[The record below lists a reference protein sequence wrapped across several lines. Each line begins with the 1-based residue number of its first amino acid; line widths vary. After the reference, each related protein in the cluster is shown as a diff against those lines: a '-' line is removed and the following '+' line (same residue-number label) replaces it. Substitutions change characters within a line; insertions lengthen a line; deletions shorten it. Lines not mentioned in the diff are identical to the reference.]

1 MKRTLISIVL
11 AGLLFYLAGCLP
23 AVEAEPSPLPSEEMI
38 EPSPAEETWTL
49 PPVTPTPAPRA
60 AEEVL
65 PPVEKDIFEGRDNIV
80 YAQSISAGPA
90 GLTVILAD
98 GSLLSRGE
106 NMTGMRSD
114 PDMEGFGKVLG
125 TGDNFNYI
133 SCAQFDTF
141 AIDENDVLWGW
152 GAMRSWGNITGLE
165 PGTMSPYKLLTDVQ
179 MASTGAGTY
188 LALRKD
194 GTVWMWGSS
203 ECGMLGMGAEYE
215 KYSRHFSLTEPVK
228 VLEDCVYANISSYCF
243 AIKADGSLWV
253 WGYRGKNPET
263 GESVCYD
270 RPVHIMDD
278 VSSAFGCFA
287 VKTDGTLWAL
297 NSHWNAPPEEKKKS
311 YYYQEDPVLVMDNV
325 KFAWGGI
332 RYMVI
337 KNDGSLWVW
346 GDNTNG
352 ALGDGTENYIAEP
365 MKLMDNVV
373 WADSELNGIY
383 ALKANGEL
391 WEMGRPY
398 RPFHYLSDDEDAPT
412 KEEFFLSCLP
422 HKILDG
428 VLVESAV

>member
-1 MKRTLISIVL
+1 MKKALIFTLTAILSL
-11 AGLLFYLAGCLP
+11 CLTACGP
-23 AVEAEPSPLPSEEMI
+23 AEQIEPSPLPSEEII
-38 EPSPAEETWTL
+38 EPSPAEETWTP
-49 PPVTPTPAPRA
+49 PPVTPTPAPRT

-65 PPVEKDIFEGRDNIV
+65 PPVEKDIFEGRDDIV

-106 NMTGMRSD
+106 NMTGTRSD
-114 PDMEGFGKVLG
+114 PDMEGFGKVLD

-152 GAMRSWGNITGLE
+152 GAVPGWGNITGIK
-165 PGTMSPYKLLTDVQ
+165 PGDPSPYKLLTDVQ

-194 GTVWMWGSS
+194 GSVWVWGNG
-203 ECGMLGMGAEYE
+203 ENGALGNGPKSKE
-215 KYSRHFSLTEPVK
+215 YSRMCPLTEPVMLFENAIYASFSGSGRVIK
-228 VLEDCVYANISSYCF
+228 EDN
-243 AIKADGSLWV
+243 SLWV
-253 WGYRGKNPET
+253 WGYMGKDPET

-297 NSHWNAPPEEKKKS
+297 NSHWNAPPEERKKS

-332 RYMVI
+332 HYMVI

-373 WADSELNGIY
+373 WADSEMNGIY

-398 RPFHYLSDDEDAPT
+398 RPFHYLSDDENAPT

-422 HKILDG
+422 HKMLDG
-428 VLVESAV
+428 VLVK